1 MKCADTIVIT
11 ISTSSLFCIFHNTFE
26 NNTHETVQN
35 INHPINIERKDQ
47 NHDSNI
53 LFSITPHCTIIPSI
67 MTNNATDVPSLK
79 RLSHSKINASLL
91 GAPTDLNI
99 DKTATGSV
107 ALMSEAN
114 NKHTKYGT
122 KNHANEKMKYRRV
135 EITKVEINKPKT
147 ARPDMVLQFFRRSL

>member
-1 MKCADTIVIT
+1 MKCADTIVII
-11 ISTSSLFCIFHNTFE
+11 ISTSSLFCIFHNTLE
-26 NNTHETVQN
+26 NNTHEAVQN

-47 NHDSNI
+47 NHDRSI
-53 LFSITPHCTIIPSI
+53 LFSMTHHCTIIPSM

-107 ALMSEAN
+107 ALISEAN
-114 NKHTKYGT
+114 NKHTKKGI
-122 KNHANEKMKYRRV
+122 KNQANEKIKYKRDDIMKV
-135 EITKVEINKPKT
+135 DINNPKI
-147 ARPDMVLQFFRRSL
+147 ANQDIVFQFFNKSR